1 MVKRLRLIF
10 LLLLQTCV
18 GYQLT
23 RSTRRFFLSVSSVAT
38 IIPAVAHAD
47 DPQTFNSRLNKM
59 VTKSGLGLEVRRS
72 VVKGAQVFDSID
84 GSWEKFSDRNG
95 LGSQRKKQP
104 PYPIQSP
111 PPPLLPLDSATFAKL
126 IGIFDAAFLLN
137 APVPCSPDAL
147 ATEVDRIKLLVKPSF
162 DRMSDP
168 SPTTFEAYCRFRAY
182 CSLSSSSPPPLLRR
196 AKNKFALSVGSNIIT
211 LLNIPLP
218 STPTLDSCNSTLLR
232 ALEELRLLGLL
243 ARATLSDVNDE
254 AREDFADGLDTTIT
268 VAVDTDI
275 FQSSTIL
282 LSEQGF
288 RLFTPSLTSFLT
300 QYIFSTLPNTTVDV
314 TEYFMDTNY
323 NSDPDKFEVKQV
335 LVNCELKQ

>member
-18 GYQLT
+18 GYQFT
-23 RSTRRFFLSVSSVAT
+23 RSTRRFFLSVSSEATIIPAVAHADDPQTFNSQFTRSTRRFFLSVSSAIT

-47 DPQTFNSRLNKM
+47 DPQTFNSRLNKL

-137 APVPCSPDAL
+137 APVLCSPDAL

-232 ALEELRLLGLL
+232 ALEELRLFGLL
-243 ARATLSDVNDE
+243 ARATL
-254 AREDFADGLDTTIT
+254 
-268 VAVDTDI
+268 
-275 FQSSTIL
+275 
-282 LSEQGF
+282 
-288 RLFTPSLTSFLT
+288 
-300 QYIFSTLPNTTVDV
+300 
-314 TEYFMDTNY
+314 
-323 NSDPDKFEVKQV
+323 
-335 LVNCELKQ
+335 